1 MNRVII
7 AFVACVFFSGCAGVD
22 GVFYYP
28 NKKVYRTPAGEG
40 LEYEEVRFSSSDG
53 TKLSGWFV
61 PAVATP
67 AAGTVIHFHG
77 NAQNMTAHY
86 SFVSWVP
93 HNGFNLFVFDY
104 RGYGASEGRPE
115 REGIIQDSAA
125 AIRYVQG
132 RDDVDRDKII
142 VLGQSLGGA
151 NAIAAVGGNKFDGI
165 VGVVIDS
172 AFSSYEDV
180 CKDHVWPLFKPLV
193 GWLIGD
199 ACNPIDYVDKIAPTP
214 LVIIHGTADSVV
226 PYYHGSLLH
235 ARAKEPK
242 ELWTVDSGRH
252 TDALTRHEAEMIQR
266 LLKRF
271 RAWVKADSGS

>member
-7 AFVACVFFSGCAGVD
+7 ALTACVFFSGCASVD

-40 LEYEEVRFSSSDG
+40 LAYEEVRFASSDG

-61 PAVATP
+61 PAVAAP

-77 NAQNMTAHY
+77 NAQNMTSHY

-104 RGYGASEGRPE
+104 RGYGASEGSPD
-115 REGIIQDSAA
+115 REGVIQDSAA
-125 AIRYVQG
+125 AIKYVQA
-132 RDDVDRDKII
+132 RDDVDRNKII

-151 NAIAAVGGNKFDGI
+151 NAIAAVGGNEFDGI
-165 VGVVIDS
+165 VGVVVDS

-180 CKDHVWPLFKPLV
+180 GKDHVWRLFKPLV

-199 ACNPIDYVDKIAPTP
+199 AFNPIDYVDKIAPTP
-214 LVIIHGTADSVV
+214 LVVIHGTADSVV
-226 PYYHGSLLH
+226 PYYHGPRLH

-242 ELWTVDSGRH
+242 ELWTVDNGRH
-252 TDALTRHEAEMIQR
+252 TDALTRHEAEMIPR

-271 RAWVKADSGS
+271 RAWVKAGS